1 MSEVSNDN
9 DSSRPQYSISEV
21 SDMTGISAYTLRY
34 YDKCGFFPELY
45 RDKNKVRSFS
55 QNDISWLKLID
66 ALRKSGLSIEGVQY
80 YVKLKIKGTATLA
93 EQIAIIDAQ
102 ETTLEYQLAEIS
114 ESLKAL
120 QVEKLHLKEQRDG
133 I

>member
-80 YVKLKIKGTATLA
+80 YVKLKIKGTATLT